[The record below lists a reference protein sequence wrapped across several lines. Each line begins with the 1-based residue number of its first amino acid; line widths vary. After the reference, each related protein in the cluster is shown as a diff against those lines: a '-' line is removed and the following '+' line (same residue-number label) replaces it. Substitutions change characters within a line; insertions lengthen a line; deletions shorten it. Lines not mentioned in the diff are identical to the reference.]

1 MSSEG
6 NSERNLDSGF
16 IFVCPQVI
24 LLWAWEMN
32 STSFALVIATY
43 ISLLSSSKSFGSSM
57 AFASGKTESSA
68 PTIKTTGNS
77 SPLLEW
83 TVMSFTA
90 SAFSSL
96 FSMVSTIKVTSSK
109 NRLKSLPLL
118 DWHYSLKIHICSP
131 YWSADRRSHIFPQPL
146 DHFLLPWSDSSYNP
160 FFWG

>member
-43 ISLLSSSKSFGSSM
+43 ISLLSSSKSFGSSI

-90 SAFSSL
+90 SVFSSL

-109 NRLKSLPLL
+109 NHLKSSYPELTTSWFALL
-118 DWHYSLKIHICSP
+118 AQNSYLLAILISWPTFSYFSSAAWSFPSSLI
-131 YWSADRRSHIFPQPL
+131 R
-146 DHFLLPWSDSSYNP
+146 
-160 FFWG
+160 